1 MVGAP
6 RVPRGGIGRSSST
19 KRHAVVV
26 VRQRDWSR
34 HPVSVKLG
42 FERIFVFKP
51 LDATERGFFRRN
63 EKACADEVID
73 KSTGFR

>member
-1 MVGAP
+1 M
-6 RVPRGGIGRSSST
+6 
-19 KRHAVVV
+19 
-26 VRQRDWSR
+26 RQRDWSR

>member
-1 MVGAP
+1 
-6 RVPRGGIGRSSST
+6 
-19 KRHAVVV
+19 

-51 LDATERGFFRRN
+51 LDATERGFFRSN